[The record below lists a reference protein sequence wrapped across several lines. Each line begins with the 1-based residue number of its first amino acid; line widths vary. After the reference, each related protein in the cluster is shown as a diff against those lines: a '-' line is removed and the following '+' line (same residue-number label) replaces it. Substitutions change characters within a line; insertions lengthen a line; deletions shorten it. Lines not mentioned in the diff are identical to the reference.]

1 MSPIKMSQIKMSQI
15 EMSSLNVSNQNVSNQ
30 NVSIQSDRL
39 SVVASIDCSSVVASQ
54 TRLPKKKN

>member
-1 MSPIKMSQIKMSQI
+1 MSQIKMSQI